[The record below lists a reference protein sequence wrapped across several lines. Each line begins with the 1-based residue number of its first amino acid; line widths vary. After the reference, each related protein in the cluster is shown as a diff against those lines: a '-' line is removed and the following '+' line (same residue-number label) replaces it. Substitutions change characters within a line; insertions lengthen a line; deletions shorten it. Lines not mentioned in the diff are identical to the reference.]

1 MSNMAFTIELSFNI
15 HTSAY
20 QLGFLQN
27 ACGSIMALSDQFP
40 NFFRSHM
47 RGYFSKHDVF
57 FICKNLQRYL
67 FMWNIIFM
75 IHSPEYIKQ
84 QIVEGFMLMFAKL
97 FFQKYIQFSCP
108 V

>member
-1 MSNMAFTIELSFNI
+1 MLNMAFTIELSFNI

-20 QLGFLQN
+20 QLGFLPN

-47 RGYFSKHDVF
+47 RAYFSKHHVF

-84 QIVEGFMLMFAKL
+84 QIVESFMLMFAKL
-97 FFQKYIQFSCP
+97 FFRKYIQFSCP